1 MTDIIVP
8 SEQTEGTRFKF
19 KNWLKAAGSEVK
31 ADEPVA
37 ELETDKVTMEIV
49 APASGR
55 LEHGPIAVGS
65 DVEPG
70 ALIGQISSGAAP
82 AAAPAAAT
90 AVAAVTAAP
99 AKTALAPREHTLSP
113 AEGAAL
119 GLSPAVRRL
128 IAEHNV
134 DPKNISG
141 TGRGGRVTHT
151 DVLEYVQKGGAAKTP
166 AARSAPAASSPAA
179 KPQGTPTAGG
189 RLIPHTNIRRAIA
202 EHMANSMATAPHV
215 TAIFE
220 VDFSAI
226 IADRAKKK
234 AKGGADFATLTYTA
248 YFVTACVRALQTV
261 PVINSRWHADAVEV
275 FNDINIGVGTALG
288 DEGLVVPVIHKAQ
301 TLSLAGISR
310 QLTDLTNRARAGKL
324 QRGDVSGG
332 TFTISNHGVS
342 GSLMASPIIINQPQ
356 SAILGIG
363 KLEKRVVVREV
374 DGHDTISIRPMAY
387 VSLTIDHRV
396 IDGHQTNTFLKKWV
410 EVIEGWKDAN

>member
-19 KNWLKAAGSEVK
+19 KGWLKAAGAQVK

-49 APASGR
+49 APVAGA
-55 LEHGPIAVGS
+55 LEHLPIAVGS
-65 DVEPG
+65 DVSPG
-70 ALIGQISSGAAP
+70 ALIGRISSGAPKAAAAPAP
-82 AAAPAAAT
+82 AAAAVSGAKSPPA
-90 AVAAVTAAP
+90 P
-99 AKTALAPREHTLSP
+99 LAPRDRAPSGETGP
-113 AEGAAL
+113 AL
-119 GLSPAVRRL
+119 GLSPTVRRL

-134 DPKNISG
+134 DPKDIQG

-151 DVLEYVQKGGAAKTP
+151 DVLAYVQSGAAK
-166 AARSAPAASSPAA
+166 AAPARVAASAA

-202 EHMANSMATAPHV
+202 EHMAHSVATAPHV
-215 TAIFE
+215 TAVFE

-226 IADRAKKK
+226 IADRKKKK
-234 AKGGADFATLTYTA
+234 AKGGADYANLTYTA
-248 YFVTACVRALQTV
+248 YVVAACVAALQAV

-275 FNDINIGVGTALG
+275 FDDINIGVGTALG

-301 TLSLAGISR
+301 TLSLNGISR
-310 QLTDLTNRARAGKL
+310 QLADLTARARAGKL
-324 QRGDVSGG
+324 QRADVSGG

-342 GSLMASPIIINQPQ
+342 GSLLAAPIIINQPQ

-374 DGHDTISIRPMAY
+374 DGQDTIQIRPMAY

-410 EVIEGWKDAN
+410 DVIEGWSSAD

>member
-8 SEQTEGTRFKF
+8 AEQTEGTRFKF
-19 KNWLKAAGSEVK
+19 KAWIKVAGSEVK

-37 ELETDKVTMEIV
+37 ELETDKVTMEVV

-55 LEHGPIAVGS
+55 LEQFAIEVGS
-65 DVEPG
+65 DIAPG
-70 ALIGQISSGAAP
+70 ALIGRISSAAASAAIPGSAP
-82 AAAPAAAT
+82 AAKAPP
-90 AVAAVTAAP
+90 AP
-99 AKTALAPREHTLSP
+99 QAPRERNTSSDT
-113 AEGAAL
+113 GAAL

-128 IAEHNV
+128 LAEHSV
-134 DPKNISG
+134 DPKNIRG
-141 TGRGGRVTHT
+141 TGRGGRITHT
-151 DVLEYVQKGGAAKTP
+151 DVQEFVAKGGAKP
-166 AARSAPAASSPAA
+166 APAAAPPPAA

-202 EHMANSMATAPHV
+202 EHMAHSMAVAPHV

-226 IADRAKKK
+226 IADRAKRK
-234 AKGGADFATLTYTA
+234 AKGGPDAANLTYTA
-248 YFVTACVRALQTV
+248 YFVAASVRALQLV
-261 PVINSRWHADAVEV
+261 PVINSRWHADAVEI
-275 FNDINIGVGTALG
+275 FDDINIGVGTALG
-288 DEGLVVPVIHKAQ
+288 DEGLVVPVIPKAQ
-301 TLSLAGISR
+301 ALSLMGISR
-310 QLTDLTNRARAGKL
+310 ALTDLTNRARTGKL
-324 QRGDVSGG
+324 QRADVTGG

-342 GSLMASPIIINQPQ
+342 GSLVAAPIIINQPQ

-374 DGHDTISIRPMAY
+374 DGHDSISIRPMAY

-410 EVIEGWKDAN
+410 EVIETWSE

>member
-8 SEQTEGTRFKF
+8 AEQTEGTRFKF
-19 KNWLKAAGSEVK
+19 KKWLKAAGSEVK

-49 APASGR
+49 APIAGH
-55 LEHGPIAVGS
+55 LEHLPLEIGADI
-65 DVEPG
+65 EPG
-70 ALIGQISSGAAP
+70 ALIGRVSSDAAP
-82 AAAPAAAT
+82 AAKTAAPVATAAKAPPAPQAPRERGPAAA
-90 AVAAVTAAP
+90 A
-99 AKTALAPREHTLSP
+99 
-113 AEGAAL
+113 GAAL

-128 IAEHNV
+128 LAEHNV
-134 DPKNISG
+134 DPKNIRG

-151 DVLEYVQKGGAAKTP
+151 DVLAYVEKGGAKTGAAPQP
-166 AARSAPAASSPAA
+166 AAATPTPAA
-179 KPQGTPTAGG
+179 KPQGTPVPGG

-202 EHMANSMATAPHV
+202 EHMVQSVATAPHV

-226 IADRAKKK
+226 IADRAKRK
-234 AKGGADFATLTYTA
+234 AKGGPDAANLTYTA
-248 YFVTACVRALQTV
+248 YFVAASVRALQAV
-261 PVINSRWHADAVEV
+261 PVINSRWHADAIEI
-275 FNDINIGVGTALG
+275 FDDINIGVGTALG

-301 TLSLAGISR
+301 TYSLMGLSR
-310 QLTDLTNRARAGKL
+310 QLADLTTRARTGKL
-324 QRGDVSGG
+324 QRADVTGG

-342 GSLMASPIIINQPQ
+342 GSLIGTPVIINQPQ

-374 DGHDTISIRPMAY
+374 EGQDSIAIRPMAY

-396 IDGHQTNTFLKKWV
+396 IDGFQTNTFLKKWV
-410 EVIEGWKDAN
+410 EVIETWNDPN

>member
-19 KNWLKAAGSEVK
+19 KKWLKPAGSDVK

-49 APASGR
+49 APVAGN
-55 LEHGPIAVGS
+55 LEHLPIEIGS
-65 DVEPG
+65 DIEPG
-70 ALIGQISSGAAP
+70 ALIGRVSSGAAP
-82 AAAPAAAT
+82 AAKA
-90 AVAAVTAAP
+90 AAP
-99 AKTALAPREHTLSP
+99 AGPIAKGPPAPQTPRERGPSVGT
-113 AEGAAL
+113 GAAL

-128 IAEHNV
+128 LAEHNV
-134 DPKNISG
+134 DPKNIPG

-151 DVLEYVQKGGAAKTP
+151 DVLAYVEKGGAKAAPARP
-166 AARSAPAASSPAA
+166 AAAASAPAP

-202 EHMANSMATAPHV
+202 EHMVQSVATAPHV
-215 TAIFE
+215 TAVFE

-226 IADRAKKK
+226 IADRAKRK
-234 AKGGADFATLTYTA
+234 AKGGPDAANLTYTA
-248 YFVTACVRALQTV
+248 YFVAASVRALQAV
-261 PVINSRWHADAVEV
+261 PVINSRWHADAVEI
-275 FNDINIGVGTALG
+275 FDDINIGVGTALG

-301 TLSLAGISR
+301 TLSLMGFSR
-310 QLTDLTNRARAGKL
+310 SLADLTNRARTGKL
-324 QRGDVSGG
+324 QRADVTGG

-342 GSLMASPIIINQPQ
+342 GSLIGTPVIINQPQ

-363 KLEKRVVVREV
+363 KLEKRVVVREL
-374 DGHDTISIRPMAY
+374 DGQDTIAIRPMAY

-396 IDGHQTNTFLKKWV
+396 IDGFQTNTFLKKWV
-410 EVIEGWKDAN
+410 EVIETWNDPN

>member
-19 KNWLKAAGSEVK
+19 KGWLKAAGAHVK
-31 ADEPVA
+31 VDEAVA

-49 APASGR
+49 APAAGV
-55 LEHGPIAVGS
+55 LEHLPIEVGS
-65 DVEPG
+65 DVAPG
-70 ALIGQISSGAAP
+70 TLIGRVSSGAAKA
-82 AAAPAAAT
+82 AAAPAPAA
-90 AVAAVTAAP
+90 AAP
-99 AKTALAPREHTLSP
+99 APGTKAPPAPLAPRDRAHGSDT
-113 AEGAAL
+113 AAAL

-134 DPKNISG
+134 DPKNIQG

-151 DVLEYVQKGGAAKTP
+151 DVLAYVQNGGAKAAPP
-166 AARSAPAASSPAA
+166 ARAAAPAAA

-202 EHMANSMATAPHV
+202 EHMAHSVATAPHV
-215 TAIFE
+215 TAVFE

-226 IADRAKKK
+226 IADRKKKK
-234 AKGGADFATLTYTA
+234 AKGGADYANLTYTA
-248 YFVTACVRALQTV
+248 YFVAACVEALQMV

-275 FNDINIGVGTALG
+275 FDDINIGVGTALG
-288 DEGLVVPVIHKAQ
+288 DEGLVVPVIQKAQ
-301 TLSLAGISR
+301 TLSLGGISR

-324 QRGDVSGG
+324 QRTDVSGG

-342 GSLMASPIIINQPQ
+342 GSLLAAPIIINQPQ

-363 KLEKRVVVREV
+363 KLEKRVIVREV
-374 DGHDTISIRPMAY
+374 DGQDTIQIRPMAY

-410 EVIEGWKDAN
+410 DVIEGWNSAG

>member
-19 KNWLKAAGSEVK
+19 KGWLKAAGAQVK
-31 ADEPVA
+31 VDEPVA
-37 ELETDKVTMEIV
+37 ELETDKVTMEVV
-49 APASGR
+49 APAAGH
-55 LEHGPIAVGS
+55 LEHLPIEVGS
-65 DVEPG
+65 DVAPG
-70 ALIGQISSGAAP
+70 ALIGRVSAGAAKP
-82 AAAPAAAT
+82 AAAPAASVQT
-90 AVAAVTAAP
+90 APGGNGPPAP
-99 AKTALAPREHTLSP
+99 LAPRERGHSGD
-113 AEGAAL
+113 AAAAL

-134 DPKNISG
+134 DPKDVQG

-151 DVLEYVQKGGAAKTP
+151 DVLAYVQNRGTAKAATPRAPAPASTP
-166 AARSAPAASSPAA
+166 A
-179 KPQGTPTAGG
+179 KLQGTPTAGG
-189 RLIPHTNIRRAIA
+189 RLVPHTNIRRAIA
-202 EHMANSMATAPHV
+202 EHMAHSVATAPHV
-215 TAIFE
+215 TAVFE

-234 AKGGADFATLTYTA
+234 AKGADWAGLTYTA
-248 YFVTACVRALQTV
+248 YFVQACVQALQTV

-275 FNDINIGVGTALG
+275 FDDINVGVGTALG

-301 TLSLAGISR
+301 TLSLMGISR
-310 QLTDLTNRARAGKL
+310 QLADLTARARAGKL
-324 QRGDVSGG
+324 QRADVSGG

-342 GSLMASPIIINQPQ
+342 GSLLAAPIIINQPQ

-363 KLEKRVVVREV
+363 KLEKRVIVREV
-374 DGHDTISIRPMAY
+374 DGQDTIQIRPMAY

-410 EVIEGWKDAN
+410 DVIEGWNSQD